1 MIETNRRTNVVD
13 VQVIP
18 EGRSEPETHRHPAEE
33 FGYDDSAGGH
43 AEQAVIDAV
52 MEEYEGRQ
60 RAEVLAIWYTV
71 DESAPDSG
79 SWARVLYE
87 SPRY

>member
-13 VQVIP
+13 VQVMP

-33 FGYDDSAGGH
+33 LGYDATAGVY
-43 AEQAVIDAV
+43 AEQAVVDAV
-52 MEEYEGRQ
+52 MEEYEGRR
-60 RAEVLAIWYTV
+60 RAEVLAICYTV
-71 DESAPDSG
+71 DESAPDIG
-79 SWARVLYE
+79 SWARALYE